1 MQVFMSVAILGVLDG
16 EIVEPVHIVVVKEQV
31 NRRDDQLTSVNV
43 HLFKR
48 EWDQLTNDVIAH
60 VGPEECKCE
69 IEELSVQETL
79 SQHRVPGFTCH
90 GQICN
95 GREEYSEEHEQAS
108 VTKKLQSAL
117 QMLQCGCLSI
127 SME

>member
-1 MQVFMSVAILGVLDG
+1 MQVLMSVAKLGVLFCKL
-16 EIVEPVHIVVVKEQV
+16 VEPVHIAVVKDQV

-79 SQHRVPGFTCH
+79 SQHRVTGFTCH

-108 VTKKLQSAL
+108 VTKKLQSAF
-117 QMLQCGCLSI
+117 QMLCCGCPSI